1 VCGLEA
7 RGPSNPCRVLAT
19 TRSCTASLILLCL
32 RRKLSKAATQNE
44 IQKEV
49 VLVYFDSDTELN
61 PTSVTPEKVSLRL
74 LPKQNAIKAHGV

>member
-7 RGPSNPCRVLAT
+7 RGPSSPCRVLAT
-19 TRSCTASLILLCL
+19 TRFCRVSLFLLL
-32 RRKLSKAATQNE
+32 RRELSKAATQNE

-61 PTSVTPEKVSLRL
+61 PTSVTPEKLSDR
-74 LPKQNAIKAHGV
+74 